1 MYFEGKKEDR
11 MKRDIERDL
20 LRWKDQKQVLPL
32 LLRGARQVGKSYIV
46 EAFGKERFKAC
57 ITLNFERNPEYKKCF
72 ASMDPLKISS
82 AIELITGRRIEQGA
96 TLLFLDEI
104 QECPEAVKALRYFKE
119 EMPGLHVIGAGSLL
133 EFILND
139 EALRMP
145 VGRVQFMY
153 LRPLSFGE
161 YLDASGHSMLR
172 EHLKKTQIQ
181 DGIEEVIHDKLLSL
195 VREYFAIGGM
205 PAAVSAFLE
214 SKSLLSCQ
222 EIQTSILTAYRRDFG
237 KYAGR
242 IPHRHLE
249 TIFTKVPGLIGKWL
263 KYSTLDPNVS
273 SAVLQNALR
282 KLCEAGLILLIYA
295 TSGAGLPLI
304 SHMNEKKCKFL
315 FLDTGLV
322 QRACNLDL
330 ELLFKKQLLLVNRGE
345 LAEQFAGQELL
356 AYFGKDDFGALFS
369 WMREEKSSSAEIDFL
384 IAIESRMVPIEV
396 KAGKIGSL
404 RSLKIF
410 LKEKNI
416 PVGVRISESQLSL
429 ESHLLSIPLYMI
441 EQLPRLVKEA
451 YGKGAPGSGES
462 L

>member
-1 MYFEGKKEDR
+1 MSIFKEKEGEMR
-11 MKRDIERDL
+11 RDIEQEL
-20 LRWKDQKQVLPL
+20 ARWKSQKQPFPL

-46 EAFGKERFKAC
+46 EKFGKEHFDTC
-57 ITLNFERNPEYKKCF
+57 LILNFERNPEYKKCF
-72 ASMDPLKISS
+72 SSLDPLKITSS
-82 AIELITGRRIEQGA
+82 IELITGKRIEPDS

-104 QECPEAVKALRYFKE
+104 QECPQAVMALRYFKE
-119 EMPGLHVIGAGSLL
+119 EMPQLHVVGAGSLL

-139 EALRMP
+139 EAFRMP

-161 YLDASGHSMLR
+161 YLDASGHSNLR
-172 EHLKKTQIQ
+172 KYLK
-181 DGIEEVIHDKLLSL
+181 GIHVQEIIEDAVHEKLLSL
-195 VREYFAIGGM
+195 VREYFALGGM
-205 PAAVSAFLE
+205 PAVVSSYLE
-214 SKSLLSCQ
+214 LKSLLSCQ
-222 EIQTSILTAYRRDFG
+222 EIQTSILTAYRKDFG

-242 IPHRHLE
+242 TPYQHLE

-273 SAVLQNALR
+273 SSILKSALR
-282 KLCEAGLILLIYA
+282 KLREAGLVLLIYA

-322 QRACNLDL
+322 QRACNLGL
-330 ELLFKKQLLLVNRGE
+330 ELLFSEELLLINRGA
-345 LAEQFAGQELL
+345 LAEQFVGQELL
-356 AYFGKDDFGALFS
+356 AYFGKDDIGALFS

-384 IAIESRMVPIEV
+384 LAIDARMVPIEV

-410 LKEKNI
+410 LEEKKI
-416 PVGVRISESQLSL
+416 PIGVRVSEAPLSL
-429 ESHLLSIPLYMI
+429 ESYLLSIPLYMI
-441 EQLPRLVKEA
+441 EELPRLVKEA
-451 YGKGAPGSGES
+451 YTIGSCS
-462 L
+462 TVLL